1 MTNSKRI
8 TRSSSCGS
16 SDSANSSEDG
26 STGCYS
32 GSRKRS
38 RTSSRASSRASTRAT
53 NDSEDDHLDSE
64 DDLEIDYDKID
75 CRHSDVG
82 SQTSSR
88 KHSRASSNASIRRY
102 SDNEDDIISNNS
114 LDLNRVDEE
123 YEREL
128 VTVYRKFGQVV
139 KTTAVSTTP
148 YIKKAFA
155 VSSIYLFWV
164 TLHFVTAQLYV
175 RYCAHPSIYGFLI
188 SPFLISAPH
197 CAAMRWVFTKGGT
210 LIDGMWIILGTWLCS
225 KVIYRDA

>member
-1 MTNSKRI
+1 MTKSKRVL
-8 TRSSSCGS
+8 RPPSCGS

-32 GSRKRS
+32 GSRKSS
-38 RTSSRASSRASTRAT
+38 RTNSRAT

-64 DDLEIDYDKID
+64 DDLEIDYD
-75 CRHSDVG
+75 
-82 SQTSSR
+82 
-88 KHSRASSNASIRRY
+88 
-102 SDNEDDIISNNS
+102 EDDTNSHNS
-114 LDLNRVDEE
+114 LDLNRVDDECQ
-123 YEREL
+123 REL

-225 KVIYRDA
+225 KVIYRDT

>member
-1 MTNSKRI
+1 MTHSKRT
-8 TRSSSCGS
+8 TRNSSCGS
-16 SDSANSSEDG
+16 SDPADSSEDG
-26 STGCYS
+26 STGYYS

-38 RTSSRASSRASTRAT
+38 RTSSRTSSLKSS
-53 NDSEDDHLDSE
+53 DDEDDV
-64 DDLEIDYDKID
+64 I
-75 CRHSDVG
+75 
-82 SQTSSR
+82 
-88 KHSRASSNASIRRY
+88 SNTRIRRY
-102 SDNEDDIISNNS
+102 SEDEDEDDTNSNDS
-114 LDLNRVDEE
+114 LDLNRLNEK

-128 VTVYRKFGQVV
+128 ATVYRRLGQVV
-139 KTTAVSTTP
+139 KTTAISTTP

-175 RYCAHPSIYGFLI
+175 RYCAHPTIYGFLI

-225 KVIYRDA
+225 KIIYRDT

>member
-8 TRSSSCGS
+8 TRNSSCGT
-16 SDSANSSEDG
+16 SDPADSSEDG
-26 STGCYS
+26 STGCSS

-64 DDLEIDYDKID
+64 DDLEIDYDNMD
-75 CRHSDVG
+75 YRHSDVG

-102 SDNEDDIISNNS
+102 SDDEDDIISNNS

-123 YEREL
+123 CQREL

>member
-1 MTNSKRI
+1 M
-8 TRSSSCGS
+8 
-16 SDSANSSEDG
+16 
-26 STGCYS
+26 
-32 GSRKRS
+32 
-38 RTSSRASSRASTRAT
+38 
-53 NDSEDDHLDSE
+53 
-64 DDLEIDYDKID
+64 D
-75 CRHSDVG
+75 CRHSDAG
-82 SQTSSR
+82 SQTNSR
-88 KHSRASSNASIRRY
+88 KCSRASSNASIRRY
-102 SDNEDDIISNNS
+102 SDDEDELVSHDS
-114 LDLNRVDEE
+114 LDLNRLDEE
-123 YEREL
+123 CEREL
-128 VTVYRKFGQVV
+128 ATVYRRFGQVV

-225 KVIYRDA
+225 KVIYRDT

>member
-1 MTNSKRI
+1 MTKSKRT
-8 TRSSSCGS
+8 TRNSSCGS
-16 SDSANSSEDG
+16 SDHTDSSEDG
-26 STGCYS
+26 STDYYS

-38 RTSSRASSRASTRAT
+38 RTSSRASTRTSSRASSRAT
-53 NDSEDDHLDSE
+53 SGGEDDHLDSE
-64 DDLEIDYDKID
+64 DDLEIDYD
-75 CRHSDVG
+75 
-82 SQTSSR
+82 
-88 KHSRASSNASIRRY
+88 
-102 SDNEDDIISNNS
+102 DDGTNSHNS
-114 LDLNRVDEE
+114 LNISRLDEE
-123 YEREL
+123 CKREL
-128 VTVYRKFGQVV
+128 VTVYRRFGQVV
-139 KTTAVSTTP
+139 KTTAASTTP

-225 KVIYRDA
+225 KVIYRDT

>member
-8 TRSSSCGS
+8 TRNSSCGS
-16 SDSANSSEDG
+16 SDPANSSEDG

-38 RTSSRASSRASTRAT
+38 RTSSRATS
-53 NDSEDDHLDSE
+53 DSEDDHLDSE
-64 DDLEIDYDKID
+64 DDLEIDYDNMEY
-75 CRHSDVG
+75 RHSDAG

-88 KHSRASSNASIRRY
+88 KHSRASSNASSRRY
-102 SDNEDDIISNNS
+102 SDDEDEVGSNGS
-114 LDLNRVDEE
+114 LDLNRIDEE
-123 YEREL
+123 CGREL
-128 VTVYRKFGQVV
+128 VTVYRKLGQVV
-139 KTTAVSTTP
+139 KTTAASTTP

-155 VSSIYLFWV
+155 VSAIYLFWV

>member
-8 TRSSSCGS
+8 TRNSSCGS
-16 SDSANSSEDG
+16 SDPANSSEDG

-32 GSRKRS
+32 GNRKRS
-38 RTSSRASSRASTRAT
+38 RTSSRATSDSEDDHL
-53 NDSEDDHLDSE
+53 DSEDDHLDSE
-64 DDLEIDYDKID
+64 DDLEVDYDNMEY
-75 CRHSDVG
+75 RHSDSG
-82 SQTSSR
+82 SQTS
-88 KHSRASSNASIRRY
+88 HASSNASIRRY
-102 SDNEDDIISNNS
+102 SDDEDDIISNNS

-123 YEREL
+123 CQREL